1 MVQKHKHI
9 VILGA
14 GPAGL
19 SAAWELVQ
27 QGIRVSILEKEPY
40 IGGMC
45 RTKFYDTAEGI
56 YRFDLGGHRFITH
69 NAELLNMVGE
79 LLGDEMLTSIRQ
91 SAIRF
96 RGRIYDYP
104 LSIKNLLMKA
114 SWRIL
119 VGCLLDWIKLNR
131 CIPEEEISFDGWM
144 KNRFGKTLYEHF
156 FHGYTKKLWGI
167 DPENLS
173 SDWASQRISLLNL
186 NDVVKRLIP
195 KKSDTPRTYAKQY
208 RYPKYGFGQ
217 IFVNLSQQIK
227 KNGGEIFLSS
237 PVVDSKAS
245 NNQIVQLSTSGS
257 HQKNWYP
264 DFVIST
270 IPINEMVTMTGGKS
284 SLRFRSLRFLNM
296 AFDEE
301 NISPYTWQYLSDP
314 DMLAT
319 RLQEPK
325 RRSPFM
331 SPPGKSSLMLEIPC
345 QEKDSIWEMTE
356 VQLLE
361 RVKPSLNALGIDT
374 RKITHLFK
382 STYASNAYPVMDL
395 DYKDER
401 ERAIRHLSS
410 FRNLVMCGRQGTFR
424 YIFCDT
430 AMEMG
435 RIAARGIINKN
446 IKQHE
451 IFNHRNEKTVIELQS
466 VA

>member
-1 MVQKHKHI
+1 
-9 VILGA
+9 
-14 GPAGL
+14 
-19 SAAWELVQ
+19 
-27 QGIRVSILEKEPY
+27 
-40 IGGMC
+40 
-45 RTKFYDTAEGI
+45 
-56 YRFDLGGHRFITH
+56 
-69 NAELLNMVGE
+69 
-79 LLGDEMLTSIRQ
+79 
-91 SAIRF
+91 
-96 RGRIYDYP
+96 
-104 LSIKNLLMKA
+104 
-114 SWRIL
+114 
-119 VGCLLDWIKLNR
+119 
-131 CIPEEEISFDGWM
+131 
-144 KNRFGKTLYEHF
+144 
-156 FHGYTKKLWGI
+156 
-167 DPENLS
+167 
-173 SDWASQRISLLNL
+173 
-186 NDVVKRLIP
+186 
-195 KKSDTPRTYAKQY
+195 
-208 RYPKYGFGQ
+208 
-217 IFVNLSQQIK
+217 
-227 KNGGEIFLSS
+227 
-237 PVVDSKAS
+237 
-245 NNQIVQLSTSGS
+245 
-257 HQKNWYP
+257 
-264 DFVIST
+264 
-270 IPINEMVTMTGGKS
+270 
-284 SLRFRSLRFLNM
+284 M

-331 SPPGKSSLMLEIPC
+331 SPSGKSSLMLEIPC
-345 QEKDSIWEMTE
+345 QEKDSIWEMSE

-435 RIAARGIINKN
+435 RIAARGIINEG
-446 IKQHE
+446 IQQHK